1 MVPSHFQLLLQGCLQ
16 EYQSPQS
23 LGIVCQD
30 GKLSVNI
37 LVLNFICPNWL
48 NSILSMDS
56 ILILPSVKIQDL
68 DTFFTCL
75 QTDSTLLPKHLLSQ
89 LECSVSNLSPFFNL
103 SELFQ
108 DNNNATA
115 EEAHLFQNDQ
125 EVLSMSAI
133 LHTTP
138 VTIME
143 LTKENI
149 TKISDEDFQDNFSDQ
164 EGRLVCLACYKMFQ
178 PKSFALLRTHLA
190 THPEGILKKISIHLK
205 PENITA
211 TTTTQN
217 KIQIQRK
224 SKMTKSKPKIQF
236 SCKIC
241 LKKFLS
247 QKLLQNHEISKVCD
261 TVKRKCVACNKI
273 FSDSTRLKYHMR
285 ITHSGLKPWTCTT
298 CDKTFGELRSLKEHR
313 LIHAPARQH
322 SCNHCGKK
330 FIQKNHLKYHLASN
344 HGESAK
350 VLECQICQKAFAF
363 PFQLR
368 KHEKSHD

>member
-30 GKLSVNI
+30 GKVSVNI
-37 LVLNFICPNWL
+37 LVLNFICPTWL
-48 NSILSMDS
+48 KSILSMDS

-75 QTDSTLLPKHLLSQ
+75 QTATTLPNHLLSQ
-89 LECSVSNLSPFFNL
+89 LEVSVSNLSPFFNL
-103 SELFQ
+103 NELVFQ
-108 DNNNATA
+108 DTYNY
-115 EEAHLFQNDQ
+115 FQNDEEEQ
-125 EVLSMSAI
+125 VLDIMSDAI
-133 LHTTP
+133 LTP
-138 VTIME
+138 NTVTITE

-178 PKSFALLRTHLA
+178 PNSFALLKTHLA

-205 PENITA
+205 PENITKTN
-211 TTTTQN
+211 TTAFIQN
-217 KIQIQRK
+217 ERKIQRNK
-224 SKMTKSKPKIQF
+224 SKSKIQF

-241 LKKFLS
+241 LKNFLS

-261 TVKRKCVACNKI
+261 TVKRKCKACNKV
-273 FSDSTRLKYHMR
+273 FSDSTRLKYHIR
-285 ITHSGLKPWTCTT
+285 TTHSGLKPWTCTI
-298 CDKTFGELRSLKEHR
+298 CDKNFGELRSLKEHR
-313 LIHAPARQH
+313 LIHAPSRQH

-330 FIQKNHLKYHLASN
+330 FVQKNHLKYHLAST
-344 HGESAK
+344 HGESPK
-350 VLECQICQKAFAF
+350 VLECQICHKAFAF

-368 KHEKSHD
+368 KHEKIHS